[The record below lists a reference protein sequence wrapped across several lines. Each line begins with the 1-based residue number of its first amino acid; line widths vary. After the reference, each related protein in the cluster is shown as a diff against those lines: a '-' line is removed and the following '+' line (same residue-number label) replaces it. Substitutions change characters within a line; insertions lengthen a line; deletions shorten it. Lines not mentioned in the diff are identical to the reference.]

1 MLFMMLLGIPPW
13 NFPSESQTIYR
24 MIKARRIRDVI
35 IYNNK
40 KGMMSN
46 DALDLLIRFFKPE
59 NERIYLDQVLKHPL
73 FAF

>member
-13 NFPSESQTIYR
+13 NIPAESETIYR
-24 MIKARRIRDVI
+24 MIKAGRIRDVI

-40 KGMMSN
+40 KNMISN

-59 NERIYLDQVLKHPL
+59 KERIYLDQVLKHP
-73 FAF
+73 FCAI